1 MSRLVRKSIL
11 IIAVLS
17 VLLMTV
23 TPWLTE
29 NTEAASRMHLKK
41 TTVTMTIGETWQQ
54 KLYSSTG
61 KTIKATKVTWTS
73 NNKKIAKVTKQ
84 GKVTAIGKGT
94 ATLKAKYAGKT
105 YRFKVYVKAAT
116 FNVKECSIY
125 LEESQKLY
133 LKSASG
139 KKIASDKVNWESQNP
154 QIAEV
159 DELGIVQAKDIGTTD
174 ISATYQGK
182 IYHCR
187 CTVKGLKPPMV
198 TGVTCDDYGRTTIY
212 WKPGTSADGYCIYS
226 RIKGTS
232 EWKQVSEVK
241 GSLSYSSSS
250 KSGAVYYAVSAY
262 KMIDGVKVYSE
273 KSMGRKLKCHWD

>member
-73 NNKKIAKVTKQ
+73 NNKKIAKVT
-84 GKVTAIGKGT
+84 
-94 ATLKAKYAGKT
+94 
-105 YRFKVYVKAAT
+105 
-116 FNVKECSIY
+116 
-125 LEESQKLY
+125 
-133 LKSASG
+133 
-139 KKIASDKVNWESQNP
+139 
-154 QIAEV
+154 
-159 DELGIVQAKDIGTTD
+159 VQAKDIGTTD

-212 WKPGTSADGYCIYS
+212 WKPGTSADGYCIYR